1 MPNVFNPLSFFRH
14 VPNASLERFFT
25 SVPEFAGFDWGAVS
39 ERRVDSILER
49 CHMIAPVE
57 CARIFRIF
65 RTVESLANPTGTQVL
80 IEAARDIGLDIAETI
95 SARQNAY
102 DRALWCYMEDK
113 RIVEGAR
120 TLAHI
125 ENLPK
130 RSWETLKNL
139 PVRTVG
145 VTPEMQVELG
155 RQLSEFFWTTQGRG
169 DKCKVEFRRRDG
181 DVDCFFA
188 YPADYIDERFGYD
201 QDGEFEF
208 RSWNPAFE
216 VVFGYHRDNGT
227 IDIYAQGGRKIRQCL
242 SRIFARVV
250 LGVEELPETHEQDC
264 FDLEVFKDPNIT
276 FPTHPADNIT
286 SVRVLAMRLQFHG
299 RCGGR
304 ITVAID
310 GRSKEGSVYEVMA
323 DKLAER
329 HARLSSAT
337 VLGVTM
343 QAFLRDAGGKERSL
357 TFKISAPAFCD
368 LEDSPEEQTLR
379 KYLGEWKIERHAGD
393 LATAA

>member
-1 MPNVFNPLSFFRH
+1 VPNVFNPLSFFRH

-227 IDIYAQGGRKIRQCL
+227 IDIYAQGGGRFASACRESSHVSSSVWRSFPRHTNRIASIWKS
-242 SRIFARVV
+242 SRTRTSRFRR
-250 LGVEELPETHEQDC
+250 TQ
-264 FDLEVFKDPNIT
+264 
-276 FPTHPADNIT
+276 PTT
-286 SVRVLAMRLQFHG
+286 SPRSG
-299 RCGGR
+299 YWRCGSSSMGAAAGESRSRLTEGR
-304 ITVAID
+304 
-310 GRSKEGSVYEVMA
+310 R
-323 DKLAER
+323 
-329 HARLSSAT
+329 
-337 VLGVTM
+337 
-343 QAFLRDAGGKERSL
+343 RDLFTR
-357 TFKISAPAFCD
+357 
-368 LEDSPEEQTLR
+368 
-379 KYLGEWKIERHAGD
+379 
-393 LATAA
+393 